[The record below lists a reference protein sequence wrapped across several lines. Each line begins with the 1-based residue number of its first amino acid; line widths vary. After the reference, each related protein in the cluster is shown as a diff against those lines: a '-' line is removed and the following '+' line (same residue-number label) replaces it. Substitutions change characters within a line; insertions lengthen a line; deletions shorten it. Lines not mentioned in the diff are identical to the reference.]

1 MTLRAHR
8 DAIISSL
15 GTDLPGSVFKSYS
28 AKGPDGEPLEYP
40 SRYAVVW
47 IAKPRMD
54 RSRYSSMQNRDVF
67 TVTIHS
73 VGADEDS
80 CLWVQERVDRLAN
93 RVLTVTG
100 RKVWPVEYI
109 TGRPP
114 DLDDDGPTPLW
125 FSVSQFDIISD
136 PA

>member
-1 MTLRAHR
+1 MTIRKVR
-8 DAIISSL
+8 DAVLLSL
-15 GTDLPGSVFKSYS
+15 GADLPGSVFKSYS
-28 AKGPDGEPLEYP
+28 ASSGD
-40 SRYAVVW
+40 SYAVVW
-47 IAKPRMD
+47 ITKSRMD
-54 RSRYSSMQNRDVF
+54 RSRYSAMQNRDVF

-80 CLWVQERVDRLAN
+80 CLWVQERVDRLTN
-93 RVLTVTG
+93 RTLAVSG
-100 RKVWPVEYI
+100 RRVWPVEYV

-114 DLDDDGPTPLW
+114 DLDDDGPNPLW